1 MQKQSCIKQLV
12 TCVIPSTDV
21 VRVMRNKNITPNS
34 CACHFRIVGHGEML
48 PPFDLSVVGCKHR
61 EKIFLLK
68 HKHITSAS
76 FSRKRSFSH
85 TQKKLLFH
93 CEDRVVPPAKPHFH
107 LTRSCHRC
115 CPHRRCTIYLT
126 YFSMN
131 FLWNS
136 DRSVS
141 LIKPRDLRASSPL
154 AQFLNTT
161 SSSHLY
167 NKGKHNKSGC
177 CCAPRESAVGF

>member
-12 TCVIPSTDV
+12 TCIIPSTDTV
-21 VRVMRNKNITPNS
+21 HVPRNKNITPNG
-34 CACHFRIVGHGEML
+34 CVRHFRIVGHGETL
-48 PPFDLSVVGCKHR
+48 PPSDLRVVSCKHR
-61 EKIFLLK
+61 EDSPAQTQTHNFCVIFKKEQFFPLK
-68 HKHITSAS
+68 KG
-76 FSRKRSFSH
+76 
-85 TQKKLLFH
+85 LFH
-93 CEDRVVPPAKPHFH
+93 CKDKVVPPARPHFH
-107 LTRSCHRC
+107 LMRSRHRC
-115 CPHRRCTIYLT
+115 CLCRHCTIYLT

-141 LIKPRDLRASSPL
+141 LIKPRDLRVSSPL

-167 NKGKHNKSGC
+167 NKGKHNKNGC
-177 CCAPRESAVGF
+177 CCALRESAVGF